1 MMRPVIDRWMGRRG
15 LLLVLILGGI
25 ALGSTGGMHIAGENG
40 MVAVAEQESSSQ
52 EEESAVPWFQK
63 RWAYGLY
70 GVAAVGFVF
79 LFVEWRTAFLER
91 KRRELEHL
99 VQKRTRE
106 VRLRKRQLE
115 TYNRELLRSNEVLR
129 ETIEEKSRILGM
141 AAHDLKNP
149 LFGIRALS
157 EIILEAE
164 TLSESHERK
173 VTLIHESAE
182 EGLHLIDNLLS
193 SAANSASKESEPR
206 EVDLSSL
213 AQWVVRSFE
222 PQADRKEQGLHC
234 RVAVD
239 EPCVVAGDKQRLR
252 EALSNLV
259 SNAIKYSPSGED
271 VEVVVDRDE
280 DDVWVSVIDA
290 GPGLSASDQRRM
302 FAPFQRLSPEPT
314 GGEGSSGLG
323 LYIVK
328 QIVDRHE
335 GRIDVDS
342 APGEGSTFTILLPA
356 ISPEPSSVSQ
366 IETTDVEEQMT

>member
-1 MMRPVIDRWMGRRG
+1 MRPVKDQWLGRRG
-15 LLLVLILGGI
+15 LFLVLILGGI
-25 ALGSTGGMHIAGENG
+25 ALGGTGGIHAAGETG
-40 MVAVAEQESSSQ
+40 MVVVAGQGASSQ
-52 EEESAVPWFQK
+52 EEESSVPWFRKQ
-63 RWAYGLY
+63 WAYGLY
-70 GVAAVGFVF
+70 GAAAVGFVF

-91 KRRELEHL
+91 KRRELERL

-106 VRLRKRQLE
+106 VELQKRQLE
-115 TYNRELLRSNEVLR
+115 IYNRELLRSNEVLR

-149 LFGIRALS
+149 LFGIQALS

-164 TLSESHERK
+164 TLSESDERK
-173 VTLIHESAE
+173 VSLILESAE
-182 EGLHLIDNLLS
+182 EGLHLIDNLLTSAAS
-193 SAANSASKESEPR
+193 SASEESEHQ
-206 EVDLSSL
+206 EVDLASL

-222 PQADRKEQGLHC
+222 PQADRKEQALHC
-234 RVAVD
+234 RVAAD
-239 EPCVVAGDKQRLR
+239 EPCIVAGDKQRLR

-259 SNAIKYSPSGED
+259 SNALKYSPSGED

-280 DDVWVSVIDA
+280 EDVWVAVIDA
-290 GPGLSASDQRRM
+290 GPGLSASDQKRM

-342 APGEGSTFTILLPA
+342 APGEGSTFTLVLPA
-356 ISPEPSSVSQ
+356 ISTDPSSASQ
-366 IETTDVEEQMT
+366 IEPTDVEEQMA